1 MSDFEEVIKLI
12 DSIKDEQMLEDFL
25 MGLTTKEERK
35 KLAQRVEIVK
45 RLLANETQ
53 LSIAHDLGVGIA
65 TVTRGSK
72 ELNDNN
78 RFKILKD
85 YNESGDSETL
95 IDNKRLNQ
103 IIAKKR
109 IRLEEKQRA
118 KPYSELQKELSSVKP
133 FPGPTFFDALK
144 LRHDTPKIIA
154 EVKRAS
160 PSADIINKNFSLK
173 EINDAYQASPYV
185 VAISILTEED
195 YFLGSDEIFS
205 FFVHN
210 NKNNKPL
217 LRKDFI
223 LEPYQ
228 VLESKV
234 LGAQAYLLI
243 AALFKKDKKKLNK
256 LIDLGYEIGIEP
268 LVEVHNREELELV
281 KSTNA
286 KIIGVNCRDLKTFR
300 TNPELHTLL
309 KELDG
314 TYARVAESGISE
326 RSHLSRAAKFSDA
339 SLIGS
344 RFMKAKNIKKAIE
357 DMAGPTKESNKAK
370 K

>member
-12 DSIKDEQMLEDFL
+12 DSIKDEQLLEDFL
-25 MGLTTKEERK
+25 LGLTTKEEQR
-35 KLAQRVEIVK
+35 KLAQRVEIIK
-45 RLLANETQ
+45 RLLANEPQ
-53 LSIAHDLGVGIA
+53 LTIAHDLGVGIA

-72 ELNDNN
+72 ELHDNG
-78 RFKILKD
+78 RFKVLKE

-95 IDNKRLNQ
+95 IDSKRLNK
-103 IIAKKR
+103 IIAQKR
-109 IRLEEKQRA
+109 IRLKARQTQ
-118 KPYSELQKELSSVKP
+118 KPYSELEKELSLVKP
-133 FPGPTFFDALK
+133 FKGQSFFDALK
-144 LRHDTPKIIA
+144 SKEIAPKIIA
-154 EVKRAS
+154 EVKKAS
-160 PSADIINKNFSLK
+160 PSANTISKNFSLK
-173 EINDAYQASPYV
+173 DINDAYQASPHV
-185 VAISILTEED
+185 VAISVLTEED
-195 YFLGSDEIFS
+195 NFLGSDEILS
-205 FFVHN
+205 FFVNN

-243 AALFKKDKKKLNK
+243 AALFKKDTKKLNK

-300 TNPELHTLL
+300 TNRELHTLL
-309 KELDG
+309 DELDS

-326 RSHLSRAAKFSDA
+326 RSHLNHASKFSDV

-357 DMAGPTKESNKAK
+357 DMVEPAEAHNKVRE
-370 K
+370 